1 MNKTNVQLLLLPYD
15 SGHRSLRAGRGPEHL
30 LNNGLTEA
38 LQSRG
43 HEVSVEVIESRRE
56 FRAEVGTQFELYGSL
71 AERVAEARKNN
82 KFPLILSGN
91 CGATVG
97 ALAGAGTKPLGV
109 IWFDAHG
116 EFNTPETTTSGF
128 LDGMGL
134 AVATGLC
141 WKTLAASI
149 PNFQPIPAQ
158 HALLVG
164 GHDFDAGER
173 ERLEQ
178 AGVMVVDCAA
188 IEQTGIGNALDAPL
202 SRLSTAVEEI
212 HLHIDLDALNP
223 KEAPAN
229 GFVTEEVGLGVQQ
242 LREAI
247 ALIKERSKITSTT
260 IASFDPASDPQG
272 KTVQAAIDFI
282 KQIVASE

>member
-1 MNKTNVQLLLLPYD
+1 MKKTNVQVLLIPYD
-15 SGHRSLRAGRGPEHL
+15 SGHRSLRVGRGPEHL
-30 LNNGLTEA
+30 LNSGLKEI
-38 LQSRG
+38 LHSQG
-43 HEVSVEVIESRRE
+43 HEVSVEIIESQKE
-56 FRAEVGTQFELYGSL
+56 FRAEVGTQFELYGYL
-71 AERVAEARKNN
+71 AKRVAEARKNS

-91 CGATVG
+91 CGATLG
-97 ALAGAGTKPLGV
+97 AIAGAGTKPLGV

-141 WKTLAASI
+141 WKNLAASI
-149 PNFQPIPAQ
+149 LNFQPISAKRIM
-158 HALLVG
+158 LVG
-164 GHDFDAGER
+164 GRDFDPGER

-178 AGVMVVDCAA
+178 AGVRVVDCAA
-188 IEQTGIGNALDAPL
+188 IEQTSMAVALSAPL
-202 SRLSTAVEEI
+202 SRLSSSVEEV

-223 KEAPAN
+223 KEVPAN

-247 ALIKERSKITSTT
+247 ALIKETSKITSTT

-272 KTVQAAIDFI
+272 KTVQATLEFI
-282 KQIVASE
+282 KQIVANE

>member
-1 MNKTNVQLLLLPYD
+1 MKKTNVQVLLIPYD
-15 SGHRSLRAGRGPEHL
+15 SGYRSLRAGRGPEHF
-30 LNNGLTEA
+30 LNSGLVEV
-38 LQSRG
+38 LQSEG
-43 HEVSVEVIESRRE
+43 HEVSVEIIESQKE
-56 FRAEVGTQFELYGSL
+56 FRAEVGTQFELYGYL
-71 AERVAEARKNN
+71 AERVAEARENN
-82 KFPLILSGN
+82 RFPLILSGN

-97 ALAGAGTKPLGV
+97 AIAGAGTKPLGV

-141 WKTLAASI
+141 WKPLVASI
-149 PNFQPIPAQ
+149 PNFHPISAKRVM
-158 HALLVG
+158 LVG
-164 GHDFDAGER
+164 GRDFDAGER
-173 ERLEQ
+173 DRLEQ

-188 IEQTGIGNALDAPL
+188 VEQTSMEEALGTPL
-202 SRLSTAVEEI
+202 QELSSAVEEV

-229 GFVTEEVGLGVQQ
+229 GFVTEEVGLSVQQ

-247 ALIKERSKITSTT
+247 ALIREKSMITSAT
-260 IASFDPASDPQG
+260 IASFDPTSDPQG
-272 KTVQAAIDFI
+272 KTVQATLEFI
-282 KQIVASE
+282 KQIVANE

>member
-1 MNKTNVQLLLLPYD
+1 MNKTIVQLLLLPYD
-15 SGHRSLRAGRGPEHL
+15 SGHRSLRVGRGPEHL
-30 LNNGLTEA
+30 LNSGLMEV
-38 LQSRG
+38 LQSQG
-43 HEVSVEVIESRRE
+43 HEVSVETIESERE
-56 FRAEVGTQFELYGSL
+56 FRAEVGTQFELYGYL

-82 KFPLILSGN
+82 RFPLILSGN

-97 ALAGAGTKPLGV
+97 AIAGAGIKPLGV

-141 WKTLAASI
+141 WKNLAASI
-149 PNFQPIPAQ
+149 PNFHPISAKRIM
-158 HALLVG
+158 LVG
-164 GHDFDAGER
+164 GRDFDAGER

-188 IEQTGIGNALDAPL
+188 IEQTSMEDALGAPL
-202 SRLSTAVEEI
+202 SKLSSAAEEV

-229 GFVTEEVGLGVQQ
+229 GFVTEEVGLSVQQ

-247 ALIKERSKITSTT
+247 ALIKEKSKIRSTT

-272 KTVQAAIDFI
+272 KTVQSTLELI
-282 KQIVASE
+282 KQIVANE